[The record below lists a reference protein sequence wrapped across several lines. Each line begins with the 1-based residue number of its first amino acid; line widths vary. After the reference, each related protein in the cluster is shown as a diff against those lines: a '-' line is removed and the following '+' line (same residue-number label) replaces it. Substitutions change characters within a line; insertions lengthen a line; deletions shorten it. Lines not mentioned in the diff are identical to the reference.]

1 MESRLDKFLQP
12 KHGGAPIRSLEELTK
27 FQKAHTKLMNII
39 LNLATPIPNFPSR
52 LYKKGYRIVQGS
64 IEPHIRFKQT
74 KLNGKGVTPDILL
87 PNYEKEHIITFECKS
102 FQANPEQLQKYLYLA
117 EHPKLILDQAVIPF
131 KELPTHLK
139 VDVSYISHKDITNNE
154 VLSNGKGIQILRIVE
169 VNPPDSSDDP
179 NNPIVRKIEL
189 VKGEYKNP
197 ELNSVFPIKWRLKEK
212 PSYVLFPFD
221 PSQDAEIF
229 QIHIINKLIEFATL
243 GQEFPTKGMVFNK
256 DIVITSGTT
265 IKKEELLV
273 EDPKEQDEKWEQLL
287 NTLEK
292 IAPGKYEVENEK
304 IKILEDILLLKAGNA
319 LDEMRAELI
328 LLIGLD
334 VDMSTLTE
342 REFSPGELAYEL
354 YASGP
359 YSIYQFFHREYKDL
373 IRKRVDA
380 SLKRLST
387 GPLKGYLKKPPKR
400 GKRKR
405 VWRIKIID
413 KKQLSAF
420 RDTCEKAARE
430 LESKFKTRYIDEYIK
445 IFLTPQTDTQED
457 KKR

>member
-12 KHGGAPIRSLEELTK
+12 KQGGIQIRSLEELAK

-39 LNLATPIPNFPSR
+39 LNLATPVTKFPSTF
-52 LYKKGYRIVQGS
+52 YEKGYRIVKGS
-64 IEPHIRFKQT
+64 IEPHIHFKQGE
-74 KLNGKGVTPDILL
+74 LRGKSVTPDILL
-87 PNYEKEHIITFECKS
+87 PNYENEHIITFECKS

-117 EHPKLILDQAVIPF
+117 EHPELILDQAVIPF
-131 KELPTHLK
+131 RELPTNLQI
-139 VDVSYISHKDITNNE
+139 DISYFSHKDLTNNS
-154 VLSNGKGIQILRIVE
+154 VLSNEEGIQILRIIAVD
-169 VNPPDSSDDP
+169 PPDKSNDP
-179 NNPIVRKIEL
+179 TNPIVGKIEL
-189 VKGEYKNP
+189 VQGEYRNP
-197 ELNSVFPIKWRLKEK
+197 ELNSVFPITWRLKEK

-243 GQEFPTKGMVFNK
+243 GQEFPTKGMVFSK
-256 DIVITSGTT
+256 DIIIPKGTT
-265 IKKEELLV
+265 IKKEKLLV
-273 EDPKEQDEKWEQLL
+273 DDPKEQDEKWEQLL

-292 IAPGKYEVENEK
+292 IAPGKYEVKDEK
-304 IKILEDILLLKAGNA
+304 IKILENILLLKAGNA

-328 LLIGLD
+328 TLIGLD

-354 YASGP
+354 YTSGP
-359 YSIYQFFHREYKDL
+359 YSIYQFFHREYKNL
-373 IRKRVDA
+373 ILKRVDA

-387 GPLKGYLKKPPKR
+387 GPLKGYLKPQKR
-400 GKRKR
+400 GKR

-420 RDTCEKAARE
+420 RDTCEKAVRE
-430 LESKFKTRYIDEYIK
+430 LESKFKVVYIDEYIK
-445 IFLTPQTDTQED
+445 IFFPPQTDTQDD
-457 KKR
+457 KER